1 VITQHT
7 RRLLTGLAT
16 FVPGVERLSERKT
29 GGTASAEYCFQI
41 WLRHLMLATS
51 VQLPADPEV
60 VAELGPGDSLGTGVA
75 ALLTGASTYI
85 AVDLIEYAAS
95 SKNAEMVDSVTDL
108 LSRRTP
114 VPGLELSASDGARE
128 MRFPSEILDDERIE
142 KALAASR
149 VRAIRRAVEQPGTEH
164 SGVKISYSAG
174 QDRTFE
180 LVDLADIVFSQA
192 VLEHVDD
199 LEQVYAAS
207 AAILRQGGFASHAI
221 DFKSH
226 HFARGWNGHWTFS
239 DREWSIVRGKRRYG
253 INREPLSTHLRLIEA
268 AGLEIVNVERTFR
281 ESAIARN
288 QLAAR
293 FRSITDEDLRTSS
306 ALVQAVKR

>member
-1 VITQHT
+1 
-7 RRLLTGLAT
+7 
-16 FVPGVERLSERKT
+16 
-29 GGTASAEYCFQI
+29 
-41 WLRHLMLATS
+41 MLATS

-85 AVDLIEYAAS
+85 AVDLVEYAAS
-95 SKNAEMVDSVTDL
+95 SKNVEMVDAIAAL
-108 LSRRTP
+108 LSERAP
-114 VPGLELSASDGARE
+114 VPGVGAPGADGASE
-128 MRFPSEILDDERIE
+128 TRFPSEILDDDRVR
-142 KALAASR
+142 KALAAER
-149 VRAIRRAVEQPGTEH
+149 VSAIRRAVAQPGTEH
-164 SGVKISYSAG
+164 GGVRVSYSAG
-174 QDRTFE
+174 QGRVFE

-207 AAILRQGGFASHAI
+207 SAILRPGGFASHAI

-226 HFARGWNGHWTFS
+226 HFSRGWNGHWAFS
-239 DREWSIVRGKRRYG
+239 DREWAIIRGKRRYA

-268 AGLEIVNVERTFR
+268 AGLEIVNVQRTFR
-281 ESAIARN
+281 ESTIARS
-288 QLAAR
+288 QLSTR
-293 FRSITDEDLRTSS
+293 FRSISDEDLRTSS